1 MKYEIKEK
9 PIHSH
14 LTFRGN
20 RFDEAM
26 IVAHEH
32 RAEVVE
38 GPWTMC
44 EITSI
49 PEAAQLPFVLVSE
62 DSSFELGE
70 IGLAYILYRFRYQA
84 NAKDARQFYRTGQ
97 WGLLNTILSQAMTQF
112 KLHYELR
119 PKYYFTELHEELM
132 GILTLYSSVSNQFL
146 LGAIEEA
153 DLSKRLARW
162 VWRPTEMRF
171 NLRGGIVKRMFHY
184 GIRIM
189 NGETGH
195 RALSFHSSLWSQ
207 SLNGLTYEFNT
218 PVVDKGYA
226 RHMPTRALL
235 QTVEALGDTLEEN
248 KLAEAF
254 EQFAGLPGTWVTG
267 AFSKHLGSI
276 KSRDSTKEKLDIVF
290 IDNVA
295 VYKPESALD
304 AIYQLLAAGAE
315 INISA
320 ARAAQAVVN
329 EMISDV
335 MKMEIKPTGEV
346 IADA

>member
-1 MKYEIKEK
+1 MKYEITER

-26 IVAHEH
+26 IVALKH
-32 RAEVVE
+32 RAQVIEA
-38 GPWTMC
+38 PWTTC
-44 EITSI
+44 TILNPLEGGS
-49 PEAAQLPFVLVSE
+49 LPIILANDE
-62 DSSFELGE
+62 DAFKLGE
-70 IGLAYILYRFRYQA
+70 IGLAYVLYRFRYQA

-112 KLHYELR
+112 KLHHELR

-132 GILTLYSSVSNQFL
+132 GILTLYSSVLNQFL
-146 LGAIEEA
+146 LEIIEEA

-162 VWRPTEMRF
+162 MWRPTEMRF

-207 SLNGLTYEFNT
+207 SLNGLVYEFNT
-218 PVVDKGYA
+218 PVVYKGYA

-235 QTVEALGDTLEEN
+235 QTVEALGDTLKEN

-267 AFSKHLGSI
+267 AFSRHLGSI

-290 IDNVA
+290 TDNIA

-315 INISA
+315 INVSA
-320 ARAAQAVVN
+320 ARAAQATVN
-329 EMISDV
+329 EMIADV

-346 IADA
+346 IPDA